1 MARTMTSNDVS
12 QQNSSDAGSMEPRWP
27 ASLAVTAALLLYMT
41 LPGTLTIG
49 PGWVIPALEAA
60 LLIPLMVRAPYRHRE
75 EVRVIRL
82 ASLLLIALVN
92 IAVVASLVLLVN
104 LVLSGEAVTG
114 RQLIFSGI
122 QIWLTLILVFSLW
135 YWEVDRGGPGIRGEA
150 DQAEPDF
157 LFPQMATHELGQADW
172 MPGFVDYLY
181 LSFTNATAFSP
192 TDTMPLTVRAKVLML
207 VEALSSITTIVMVA
221 GRAVNI
227 LK

>member
-1 MARTMTSNDVS
+1 MARIMTSND
-12 QQNSSDAGSMEPRWP
+12 GSRDDSPGREPMEPQWP
-27 ASLAVTAALLLYMT
+27 ASLAVAAALLLYMT

-60 LLIPLMVRAPYRHRE
+60 LLIPLTVRAPYRHRE
-75 EVRVIRL
+75 EVRLIRL
-82 ASLLLIALVN
+82 ASLVLIALVN
-92 IAVVASLVLLVN
+92 LAVVASLVLLVN
-104 LVLSGEAVTG
+104 LVLSGEAVSG

-135 YWEVDRGGPGIRGEA
+135 YWEVDRGGPGIRG
-150 DQAEPDF
+150 QAGQDDPDF
-157 LFPQMATHELGQADW
+157 LFPQMGTHELGQPEW
-172 MPGFVDYLY
+172 MPSFVDYLY

-192 TDTMPLTVRAKVLML
+192 TDTMPLTVRAKLLML
-207 VEALSSITTIVMVA
+207 IEALASITTIVMVA

>member
-1 MARTMTSNDVS
+1 MARTMTSNGVS
-12 QQNSSDAGSMEPRWP
+12 QQNSSDAASMKPRWP

-135 YWEVDRGGPGIRGEA
+135 FWEVDRGGPGIRGEA

-207 VEALSSITTIVMVA
+207 VEASSSITTIVMVA

>member
-1 MARTMTSNDVS
+1 MARIMTAKDGT
-12 QQNSSDAGSMEPRWP
+12 QENSSGRGSMEPRWP
-27 ASLAVTAALLLYMT
+27 ASLAVAAALLLYMT

-60 LLIPLMVRAPYRHRE
+60 LLIPLTVRAPYRHRE
-75 EVRVIRL
+75 EVRLIRL

-92 IAVVASLVLLVN
+92 LAVVASLVLLVN
-104 LVLSGEAVTG
+104 LVLSGDAVSG
-114 RQLIFSGI
+114 RELILSGI
-122 QIWLTLILVFSLW
+122 RIWLTLILVFSLW
-135 YWEVDRGGPGIRGEA
+135 YWEVDRGGPAIRGEA
-150 DQAEPDF
+150 DQRDPDF
-157 LFPQMATHELGQADW
+157 LFPQMATHELGQMEW

-192 TDTMPLTVRAKVLML
+192 TDTMPLSVRAKLLML
-207 VEALSSITTIVMVA
+207 VEALASITTIVMVA

>member
-1 MARTMTSNDVS
+1 MARIMTSNDGS
-12 QQNSSDAGSMEPRWP
+12 LEDSSGKGPMEPRWP
-27 ASLAVTAALLLYMT
+27 ASLAVSAALLLYMT

-60 LLIPLMVRAPYRHRE
+60 LLIPLTVRAPYRYRG
-75 EVRVIRL
+75 EVRLIRF

-92 IAVVASLVLLVN
+92 VAVVASLGLLVR
-104 LVLSGEAVTG
+104 LVLSGVVVDG
-114 RQLIFSGI
+114 RELIFSGVR
-122 QIWLTLILVFSLW
+122 IWLTLILLFSLW
-135 YWEVDRGGPGIRGEA
+135 YWEVDRGGPTIRGHA
-150 DQAEPDF
+150 DQADPDF

-192 TDTMPLTVRAKVLML
+192 TDTMPLTVRAKLLML
-207 VEALSSITTIVMVA
+207 LEALASITTVVMVA